1 MCIRDSNIIYNDIK
15 EQLAKELLRWM
26 TEQGD
31 FLITHTMPL
40 IKPTLHP
47 LDRTSKWNK
56 PDKKLLGTLKDEDY
70 MEVHY

>member
-1 MCIRDSNIIYNDIK
+1 
-15 EQLAKELLRWM
+15 M
-26 TEQGD
+26 TQQGD
-31 FLITHTMPL
+31 FLITNTMPL

-56 PDKKLLGTLKDEDY
+56 PDKALLGTLTDEDY